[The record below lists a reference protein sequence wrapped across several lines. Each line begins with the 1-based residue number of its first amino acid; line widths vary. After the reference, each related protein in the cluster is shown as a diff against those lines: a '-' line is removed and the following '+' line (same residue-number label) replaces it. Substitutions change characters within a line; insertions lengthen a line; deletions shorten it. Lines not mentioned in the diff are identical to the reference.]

1 MREMREERRE
11 RRAERG
17 ARCVAL
23 LRSLCRA
30 MLMRQAAA
38 DVGERQVVNERVN
51 GVRKE
56 GRKQRASFIHA
67 LARPHTAIRSAAASA
82 SAAACEVKEN

>member
-1 MREMREERRE
+1 
-11 RRAERG
+11 
-17 ARCVAL
+17 
-23 LRSLCRA
+23 

-38 DVGERQVVNERVN
+38 DVGERQVVNKRAN

-56 GRKQRASFIHA
+56 GRKQRASIHA

-82 SAAACEVKEN
+82 SAAACEVKENRRTKSIMICGHERATQTSK

>member
-1 MREMREERRE
+1 
-11 RRAERG
+11 
-17 ARCVAL
+17 
-23 LRSLCRA
+23 

-38 DVGERQVVNERVN
+38 DVGERQVVNKRAN

-56 GRKQRASFIHA
+56 GRKQRASSIHA